1 MRQYQDFSA
10 DDQKFAIGN
19 QPRKSVMRKNKKER
33 AFNEFERELDELN
46 KHRHSYQLAADKS
59 FTRAQLRADHL

>member
-19 QPRKSVMRKNKKER
+19 QPRKSAVRKNKKEH
-33 AFNEFERELDELN
+33 AFNAVEHESDEL
-46 KHRHSYQLAADKS
+46 KHRHSYKRAADKS
-59 FTRAQLRADHL
+59 FTRAQLRAGHL